1 MTGKNWN
8 GGEIEPPDWENW
20 NDLMETLPG
29 ARWPLAD
36 YFSPDTLRDAPGGVG
51 GVIMTA
57 L

>member
-8 GGEIEPPDWENW
+8 GGEIELPDWENL
-20 NDLMETLPG
+20 NDLTETLPG
-29 ARWPLAD
+29 ARGPLAD
-36 YFSPDTLRDAPGGVG
+36 YFLPDTLRDAPGGVG